1 MELVWIAI
9 LSVFVTAIVLI
20 ENLKLKSRIKE
31 LEEIQELEEMLGK
44 RRQEENPEGG
54 EWQRWKR
61 FLVRRKGHLLGGWR
75 LVFQFCFLS
84 SQSKKLGKQKEPES

>member
-1 MELVWIAI
+1 MELAWIAI

-44 RRQEENPEGG
+44 RRQQENPEN
-54 EWQRWKR
+54 
-61 FLVRRKGHLLGGWR
+61 
-75 LVFQFCFLS
+75 
-84 SQSKKLGKQKEPES
+84 